1 VGKIRLKNQKK
12 KINRKL
18 FALALVLTILG
29 VVIVADASAPYA
41 ANNFSDQYYFT
52 RQQAIW
58 GLLGIVMLFVFSKIN
73 YTFYEKIA
81 NYLFFASLLLLLIVL
96 LPGTG
101 LRVFGAKRWLNV
113 MGVSIQPSEIMKL
126 SIAVYTAK
134 VASKKK
140 QLLSYLIPLV
150 LVSGLIML
158 QPDLGTT
165 IVLVF
170 IVFSQMFMAQINILH
185 LLGVGLIGGLISLG
199 LIVISPY
206 RRDRLTTFFES
217 TQDPL
222 GKSYHIR
229 QVLIALGSGGVFGL
243 GLGQSRQKYLFLP
256 EASTDSIFAVVAEEA
271 GFVGGAFLI
280 ILFAYFIY
288 LGINII
294 KHAPDEFSKILATGI
309 VAWIGG
315 QAFVN
320 IASMVALVPLTGI
333 PLPFISYG
341 GSSLTTVLV
350 ATGMLLNI
358 SRYERKK

>member
-1 VGKIRLKNQKK
+1 
-12 KINRKL
+12 
-18 FALALVLTILG
+18 
-29 VVIVADASAPYA
+29 
-41 ANNFSDQYYFT
+41 
-52 RQQAIW
+52 
-58 GLLGIVMLFVFSKIN
+58 
-73 YTFYEKIA
+73 
-81 NYLFFASLLLLLIVL
+81 
-96 LPGTG
+96 
-101 LRVFGAKRWLNV
+101 